1 MENRTVFCPACHA
14 LSDPRFLRRRETLPV
29 RGEPIEVD
37 AEVMVCARCGEEVT
51 DMAIGDAIL
60 ERAYAE
66 YRVRHDILAPEQIR
80 LLRESTG
87 LSQRG
92 FARLLGWG
100 DVQVH
105 RYETGA
111 LPDDAHNSVL
121 MALQDPEM
129 LYRFVQ
135 QRHER
140 LLPLDQRKVQAAM
153 NGRLSELGTAAMR
166 RGLER
171 RIEVYPLVDRG
182 YRPFDLERVGQTV
195 LYLVSGVR
203 TGMVKLNKML
213 WYTDFLSYKRSSVAF
228 VGLPYRHL
236 PLGPVS
242 DHYKLLFAEVED
254 EGYVRGDF
262 VAYSSGAEGTE
273 YKCAASFDTS
283 LFTRDELCVLDA
295 VKAQIGP
302 LTASQAADLSHKERA
317 WIETQPNDVISYD
330 FAKDLSLN

>member
-1 MENRTVFCPACHA
+1 MVNQTMSRSMCHG
-14 LSDPRFLRRRETLPV
+14 LHDRSVVQRREELPV
-29 RGEPIEVD
+29 RGEMIEVD
-37 AEVMVCARCGEEVT
+37 AEVALCTKCGEEMT
-51 DMAIGDAIL
+51 DMAMGDVIL

-66 YRVRHDILAPEQIR
+66 YRRRHDILSQDQIR
-80 LLRESTG
+80 TLRESTG

-111 LPDDAHNSVL
+111 LPDDAHNSLL
-121 MALQDPEM
+121 MTLQDPGT

-140 LLPLDQRKVQAAM
+140 LQPIDQRKVQAAM
-153 NGRLSELGTAAMR
+153 SGRLSELGMAAMR
-166 RGLER
+166 RGLEQ
-171 RIEVYPLVDRG
+171 RIEVYSLADRG
-182 YRPFDLERVGQTV
+182 YRPFDLERVGQAA
-195 LYLVSGVR
+195 LYLVSGVQ

-213 WYTDFLSYKRSSVAF
+213 WYADFLSYKRSSVAF

-273 YKCAASFDTS
+273 YKPAANFDTS
-283 LFTRDELCVLDA
+283 LFTSDEIGVLDA
-295 VKAQIGP
+295 VKAYIGP

-330 FAKDLSLN
+330 FARDLSLD